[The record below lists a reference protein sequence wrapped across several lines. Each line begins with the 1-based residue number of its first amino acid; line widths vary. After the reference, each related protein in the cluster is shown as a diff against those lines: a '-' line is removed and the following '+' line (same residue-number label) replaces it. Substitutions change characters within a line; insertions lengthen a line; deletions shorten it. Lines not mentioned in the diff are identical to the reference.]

1 MLSFISIA
9 KQKIVLSLFLNVVM
23 LHIIK
28 CYTIQAIPGHDCS
41 NMSRDGGKEPVSE
54 DTALLLI
61 PYCLAMTV
69 LLVTSTLFCLLL
81 KDMLLTR
88 HDTFSRARNSCTS
101 VMTPL
106 GSTFLF
112 GGSPHNF
119 MWPFAL
125 LDHLTK
131 LLRALKLQTYLI
143 RSLFLKLCKVHTCVA
158 IQPNL
163 FHTSYCQIILTKNT
177 YRHKL

>member
-1 MLSFISIA
+1 M
-9 KQKIVLSLFLNVVM
+9 
-23 LHIIK
+23 
-28 CYTIQAIPGHDCS
+28 
-41 NMSRDGGKEPVSE
+41 
-54 DTALLLI
+54 ALLLI
-61 PYCLAMTV
+61 PYCLAMTI

-119 MWPFAL
+119 MWPFTL
-125 LDHLTK
+125 LCHLTK
-131 LLRALKLQTYLI
+131 LLKALKLQTYLI
-143 RSLFLKLCKVHTCVA
+143 RSIFLELCKVHTCVA
-158 IQPNL
+158 IKPNL
-163 FHTSYCQIILTKNT
+163 LHTSNCKIIATDKIHINT
-177 YRHKL
+177 NFNSFKAKTYVKTILCIKPIDIAMHSFH